1 MNVSELCAQI
11 AATLP
16 PLFECSPAPYEG
28 VRVQTPLMYPDGGI
42 VDVFI
47 LEWQDEY
54 ILTDF
59 GEALGWLRLQ
69 SASDSLSGRQSKF
82 VDDVCRTLGIQLAR
96 GQLTLRIG
104 KRDALGEAVLRLAQ
118 AVVRVSDIRFTFQR
132 QRLQTTA
139 KEVENWL
146 RERRI
151 HFRRAVRLQGLSRKN
166 WRVNFET
173 RSDESTSMVFLM
185 SARNR
190 SAVLR
195 ITEHVSTACRD
206 LDYLREPQRSVVR
219 FVSLFDDSRDVW
231 RQEDYN
237 LMKQVSTIAR
247 WSQPDEFEYIL
258 RR

>member
-1 MNVSELCAQI
+1 MNVNELCAQI
-11 AATLP
+11 AITLP

-47 LEWQDEY
+47 LERQDGY
-54 ILTDF
+54 VLTDF

-69 SASDSLSGRQSKF
+69 STNDSLSARQSKF
-82 VDDVCRTLGIQLAR
+82 VDDVCRTLGIRLTR
-96 GQLTLRIG
+96 GQLTLRIN
-104 KRDALGEAVLRLAQ
+104 KNDALGEAVLRLAQ

-139 KEVENWL
+139 KDVENWL

-151 HFRRAVRLQGLSRKN
+151 HFRRSVRLRGRSQKN

-173 RSDESTSMVFLM
+173 RSDNRISMVFLM
-185 SARNR
+185 RASNR
-190 SAVLR
+190 GAVLR
-195 ITEHVSTACRD
+195 ITEHVATACRD
-206 LDYLREPQRSVVR
+206 LDYLKDTQNDTH
-219 FVSLFDDSRDVW
+219 FVSLFDDSQDVW

-237 LMKQVSTIAR
+237 LMKQVSTIAL
-247 WSQPDEFEYIL
+247 WSQPDEFEHIL